1 MHNFKE
7 LKVWQEAMTLAKEIY
22 ATTKSFPG
30 EEKYGLTSQIN
41 RCSISIPSNIAEG
54 AGRSTDKDFNHFLN
68 IALGSAFELETQLLL
83 SNAFNFI
90 TKEQTELLT
99 ERVCKVQ
106 RMINGLKKSVMQPS

>member
-7 LKVWQEAMTLAKEIY
+7 LKVWQEAMGLAKDIY
-22 ATTKSFPG
+22 STTKSFPG

-54 AGRSTDKDFNHFLN
+54 AGRGTDKDFNQFLN

-83 SNAFNFI
+83 SNDFNYI
-90 TKEQTELLT
+90 TKEQTQLLT
-99 ERVCKVQ
+99 EKVCKVQ
-106 RMINGLKKSVMQPS
+106 RMINGLKKSVLQTS